1 MKLKISELFY
11 SAQGEGR
18 FIGVPSVFLRTF
30 GCNFTCSGFG
40 CKPGETSKE
49 ADEVAKTVHLY
60 KDFTS
65 LPLVNTGCDSYASWH
80 PAFKDLSPTIET
92 EWVVDSLLT
101 ATPNGKWVQDNGN
114 DVHLVITGG
123 EPLLGWQ
130 RAYEELLSNERMSDL
145 KNITFET
152 NGTQKL
158 QPKFKEYLLSWG
170 KQRSL
175 PHGQNHYQHGNGWNC
190 TTFSVS
196 PKLSAS
202 GEAWEEAIRPEIVCE
217 YEQYGFTYL
226 KFVVETEEHFAEVEK
241 AVKEYRDAGFSGPVY
256 VMPQGGVVT
265 PYAANRVKVA
275 DWALSRGYNY
285 SPRLHVD
292 LWGNGWGK

>member
-1 MKLKISELFY
+1 MKLKVSETFY

-30 GCNFTCSGFG
+30 GCNFTCAGFG
-40 CKPGETSKE
+40 CAPGVKSTE
-49 ADEVAKTVHLY
+49 ADEVAKTVEVY
-60 KDFTS
+60 KNFEE

-80 PAFKDLSPTIET
+80 PDFKHLSPTYTTDEIVAKMT
-92 EWVVDSLLT
+92 GL
-101 ATPNGKWVQDNGN
+101 TPNKRWMQDNGN

-130 RAYEELLSNERMSDL
+130 KVYEELLSHTDMKDL
-145 KNITFET
+145 RNLTFET

-158 QPKFKEYLLSWG
+158 HTDFRHYLLNWTLNG
-170 KQRSL
+170 KTA
-175 PHGQNHYQHGNGWNC
+175 HNGERRTPNNL
-190 TTFSVS
+190 TFSVS
-196 PKLSAS
+196 AKLSAS
-202 GEAWEEAIRPEIVCE
+202 GEKWEDAICPDIVNS
-217 YEQYGFTYL
+217 YQDVGTVYL
-226 KFVVETEEHFAEVEK
+226 KFVVETQEHFAEVDR
-241 AVKEYRDAGFSGPVY
+241 AVKEFRAGGFKGVVY

-265 PYAANRVKVA
+265 PYAENRVRVA
-275 DWALSRGYNY
+275 DWAVANGYYY

>member
-18 FIGVPSVFLRTF
+18 FVGVPSVFLRTF
-30 GCNFTCSGFG
+30 GCNFTCAGFG
-40 CKPGETSKE
+40 CKPGEKSSE
-49 ADEVAKTVHLY
+49 ADEVAKNVSLY
-60 KDFTS
+60 KDFNS

-80 PAFKDLSPTIET
+80 PAFKDLSPTVET
-92 EWVVDSLLT
+92 GALVDQMLAL
-101 ATPNGKWVQDNGN
+101 TPNQHWMQENGN

-130 RAYEELLSNERMSDL
+130 RAYEELISNPNMGDL
-145 KNITFET
+145 RNITFET

-158 QPKFKEYLLSWG
+158 QPRFKDYMQEW
-170 KQRSL
+170 QRAPLASPL
-175 PHGQNHYQHGNGWNC
+175 IGLK
-190 TTFSVS
+190 TREITFSVS
-196 PKLSAS
+196 AKLSAS
-202 GEAWEEAIRPEIVCE
+202 GEKWSEAICPDIVASYQE
-217 YEQYGFTYL
+217 VGTTYL
-226 KFVVETEEHFAEVEK
+226 KFVVETEEHFAEVER
-241 AVKEYRDAGFSGPVY
+241 AVREFRAGGFKGVVY

-275 DWALSRGYNY
+275 DWACSKGYYY

>member
-1 MKLKISELFY
+1 MKLKVSELFY

-18 FIGVPSVFLRTF
+18 FVGAPSVFLRTF
-30 GCNFTCSGFG
+30 GCNFTCSSFG
-40 CKPGETSKE
+40 CAPGVKSTE

-60 KDFTS
+60 KDFNS

-80 PAFKDLSPTIET
+80 PAFKDLSPTIEIDDL
-92 EWVVDSLLT
+92 VAKML
-101 ATPNGKWVQDNGN
+101 AMTPNNRWVQNNGN

-130 RAYEELLSNERMSDL
+130 RVYEDLLSHPGMSDIH
-145 KNITFET
+145 NITFET

-158 QPKFKEYLLSWG
+158 SDKFKAFLDEWYRAD
-170 KQRSL
+170 KEI
-175 PHGQNHYQHGNGWNC
+175 
-190 TTFSVS
+190 TFSVS

-202 GEAWEEAIRPEIVCE
+202 GEAWTDAICPEIVSD
-217 YEQYGFTYL
+217 YQQYGFTYL
-226 KFVVETEEHFAEVEK
+226 KFVVETLEHFEEADR
-241 AVKEYRDAGFSGPVY
+241 AVAEYRAAGFQGPVY
-256 VMPQGGVVT
+256 VMPQGGVVA
-265 PYAANRVKVA
+265 PYAENRIKVA
-275 DWALSRGYNY
+275 DWALARGYYY

>member
-1 MKLKISELFY
+1 MKIKVSELFY

-18 FIGVPSVFLRTF
+18 FVGVPSVFLRTF

-40 CKPGETSKE
+40 CAPGVKSTE
-49 ADEVAKTVHLY
+49 ADEVAKQVHLY
-60 KDFTS
+60 KDFLS

-80 PAFKDLSPTIET
+80 PDFKHLSPTFET
-92 EWVVDSLLT
+92 AQLIADMLKL
-101 ATPNGKWVQDNGN
+101 TPNNKWVQDNGN

-130 RAYEELLSNERMSDL
+130 RAYEELISNPSMNDL
-145 KNITFET
+145 CNITFET

-158 QPKFKEYLLSWG
+158 QTGFRDFLQAWQQPALG
-170 KQRSL
+170 TKQDRFV
-175 PHGQNHYQHGNGWNC
+175 
-190 TTFSVS
+190 TFSVS
-196 PKLSAS
+196 AKLSAS
-202 GEAWEEAIRPEIVCE
+202 GESWEEAICPDIVAS
-217 YEQYGFTYL
+217 YQALGTVYL
-226 KFVVETEEHFAEVEK
+226 KFVVETDAHFVEVER
-241 AVKEYRDAGFSGPVY
+241 AVKEFRAGGFTGVVY

-265 PYAANRVKVA
+265 PYAQNRVRVA
-275 DWALSRGYNY
+275 DWACSRGYYY

>member
-1 MKLKISELFY
+1 MKLKVSELFY

-18 FIGVPSVFLRTF
+18 FVGVPSVFLRTF

-40 CKPGETSKE
+40 CKPGEVSTE
-49 ADEVAKTVHLY
+49 ADEVAKNVSLY
-60 KDFTS
+60 KDFLS

-80 PAFKDLSPTIET
+80 PAFKDLSPMVET
-92 EWVVDSLLT
+92 KDLVDQMLAL
-101 ATPNGKWVQDNGN
+101 TPNKHWVQDNGN

-130 RAYEELLSNERMSDL
+130 RAYEELISHPDMADL

-158 QPKFKEYLLSWG
+158 QPRFRDYMYEW
-170 KQRSL
+170 QRAPL
-175 PHGQNHYQHGNGWNC
+175 GGPK
-190 TTFSVS
+190 TREITFSVS
-196 PKLSAS
+196 AKLSAS
-202 GEAWEEAIRPEIVCE
+202 GEKWEEAICPDIVASYQE
-217 YEQYGFTYL
+217 LGTTYL

-241 AVKEYRDAGFSGPVY
+241 AVKEFRAGGFTGVVY

-265 PYAANRVKVA
+265 PYAQNRVKVA
-275 DWALSRGYNY
+275 DWACSKGYYY

>member
-18 FIGVPSVFLRTF
+18 FVGVPSVFLRTF

-40 CKPGETSKE
+40 CGPGEKSTE
-49 ADEVAKTVHLY
+49 ADEVAKNVHLY
-60 KDFTS
+60 KDFSS

-80 PAFKDLSPTIET
+80 PAFKELSPTIDT
-92 EWVVDSLLT
+92 SKLVLDMQGL
-101 ATPNGKWVQDNGN
+101 TPNHHWVQDNGN

-130 RAYEELLSNERMSDL
+130 RAYEELLSHPDMADL

-158 QPKFKEYLLSWG
+158 QPRFTEYLSKWANEDG
-170 KQRSL
+170 VNREI
-175 PHGQNHYQHGNGWNC
+175 
-190 TTFSVS
+190 TFSVS
-196 PKLSAS
+196 AKLSAS
-202 GEAWEEAIRPEIVCE
+202 GEKWEEAICPGIVASYQE
-217 YEQYGFTYL
+217 YGTVYL
-226 KFVVETEEHFAEVEK
+226 KFVVETEEHFAEVER
-241 AVKEYRDAGFSGPVY
+241 AVKEFRAGDFRGVVY

-275 DWALSRGYNY
+275 DWACSRGYYY